1 MLVSASRG
9 ALGALLGKLSDLLVG
24 KYKLLKGVRGEI
36 MFLKAELESMY
47 AFLERMSDAE
57 EEPDK
62 QAKCW
67 MEQVRELSYNIEDS
81 VDEFMFCIEREP
93 NSKPRGFS
101 GFIEK
106 SRDFLKKIST
116 RHRISKEFQGMKSR
130 VMEVSERRIRYKVD
144 DIITRPSHTAVDL
157 RLLSLYAE
165 TEGLVGID
173 GPRDELIQLM
183 MDEDSVSARQ
193 LKVLSVVGFGGLG
206 KTTLANAIYR
216 KLKGQ
221 FQHRAIISVSQKP
234 NLWRTFRNILSQL
247 GFVAPEHTNMETWGQ
262 DEVISTLQN
271 FLAGKRYFIVID
283 DIWDETA
290 WNIIRCALPETMNGS
305 RVITTTRIDTV
316 ARVCCSNY
324 YDYVYKM
331 KPLTEQDSRKL
342 IFSRVF
348 GSEDACPLYLH
359 EVSANVLKRCGGLP
373 LAIITISSIL
383 ASKQSKLKGQWEH
396 VLNSLSSNFEV
407 NHTLEGMRQILN
419 LSYINLPHY
428 LRTCML
434 YVGIYPEDYTIE
446 KNDLVRQWV
455 AQGLISRL
463 HGQDLEDVADGYFN
477 ELVNMSIIQPVDT
490 DPNNEVLSC
499 RVHDMMRD
507 LIVHKCREENFIT
520 VTDDLQAMA
529 VLPNKV
535 RRLSLYLDGVIDD
548 TVLGT
553 TQLSQVR
560 ALARFGTSTYAPPLL
575 AFKHLRVLTLEFPS
589 GNHEP
594 KILDLTGMC
603 HLFQLKYL
611 KIVASGE
618 IALPRK
624 LQGLEQLE
632 TLELRTSSMAEI
644 PTDVVNLCRLLHLVI
659 PQVTHL
665 PSGIGNMKSLRT
677 LREFSLGLNSVDTI
691 RDLGNL
697 TNLRDL
703 QISSFGGVQL
713 DDVEKGQRMDVL
725 RHSLEKLCNLRYL
738 RMDPYLP
745 NICRDAL
752 SSMSASPCFLQR
764 LHIWCTL
771 SRVPNWIG
779 ELHNLYD
786 LELVVEVLDDF
797 EILAQLHSLL
807 HLKLHIEGTLKDKV
821 TICGSGFLVL
831 NHFTISYIRISNLTF
846 EEGAMPNLLRLEVR
860 FNEQYGA
867 APVGIEHLPGLAEFS
882 VSNGGYN
889 AEESSR
895 SVSQSAL
902 RNAMDMHPCRH
913 ERRIKHRGNSQFL
926 RHFDHD
932 GFSWRKY
939 GQKSVIGAKYQRSY
953 YRCAHKH
960 TQGCSAM
967 KQVKPTDS
975 DPLLFHVEYFRKHS
989 CAHSANPHPQSADQP
1004 ESSVSIGSV
1013 QGMECD
1019 STRNSTTGDML
1030 HQDADYW
1037 DNCGFF

>member
-1 MLVSASRG
+1 MEAAVVVSASRG
-9 ALGALLGKLSDLLVG
+9 ALGALLCKLSDLLVS

-36 MFLKAELESMY
+36 MFLRAELESMY

-62 QAKCW
+62 QGKCW

-81 VDEFMFCIEREP
+81 LDEFMLCIEREP
-93 NSKPRGFS
+93 NSKPHGFS

-106 SRDFLKKIST
+106 SLNFLTKANT
-116 RHRISKEFQGMKSR
+116 QHRISKEFQGLKSR
-130 VMEVSERRIRYKVD
+130 VMEVSERRMRYKVD
-144 DIITRPSHTAVDL
+144 DIVTKQSHTPVDL

-165 TEGLVGID
+165 TIGLVGID
-173 GPRDELIQLM
+173 GPRDELIELM
-183 MDEDSVSARQ
+183 MDEDSASARQ
-193 LKVLSVVGFGGLG
+193 LQVFSVVGFGGLG

-216 KLKGQ
+216 KLEGK

-234 NLWRTFRNILSQL
+234 NIWRIFRNILSQV
-247 GFVAPEHTNMETWGQ
+247 GFVTPEHTNMETWGQ
-262 DEVISTLQN
+262 DEVIRTLQN
-271 FLAGKRYFIVID
+271 FLTGKRYFIVID

-290 WNIIRCALPETMNGS
+290 WNIIKCALPETMNGS

-316 ARVCCSNY
+316 ARVCCSNH

-331 KPLTEQDSRKL
+331 KPLTDKDSRKL

-348 GSEDACPLYLH
+348 GSEDACPSYLR
-359 EVSANVLKRCGGLP
+359 EVSAKILKRCGGLP
-373 LAIITISSIL
+373 LAIITVSSIL

-434 YVGIYPEDYTIE
+434 YLGIYPEDYTIE

-455 AQGLISRL
+455 AQDFVSKL
-463 HGQDLEDVADGYFN
+463 HGRDLEDVADSYFN
-477 ELVNMSIIQPVDT
+477 ELVNMSIIQPVDI

-499 RVHDMMRD
+499 RVHDMMLD

-529 VLPNKV
+529 GLPNKV

-553 TQLSQVR
+553 THLLQVR
-560 ALARFGTSTYAPPLL
+560 ALARFGTSTYAPSLL
-575 AFKHLRVLTLEFPS
+575 DFKHLRVLTLEFPS
-589 GNHEP
+589 GNHGP
-594 KILDLTGMC
+594 KILDLTGMS

-611 KIVASGE
+611 KIVACGE

-624 LQGLEQLE
+624 IQGLEQLE
-632 TLELRTSSMAEI
+632 TLELRTSSMVEI

-691 RDLGNL
+691 RDLGDL

-713 DDVEKGQRMDVL
+713 DDMEKGQRMDVL

-752 SSMSASPCFLQR
+752 SFMSASPCLLQR
-764 LHIWCTL
+764 LHIWCML
-771 SRVPNWIG
+771 SRVPKWIG
-779 ELHNLYD
+779 ELHFLYD

-797 EILAQLHSLL
+797 GILAQLHSLL
-807 HLKLHIEGTLKDKV
+807 HLKLHVEGTLKDKV

-831 NHFTISYIRISNLTF
+831 NHFQNCEL
-846 EEGAMPNLLRLEVR
+846 PKLHKLEVR
-860 FNEQYGA
+860 FNEQYGN
-867 APVGIEHLPGLAEFS
+867 APVGIEHLSGLTEFS

-889 AEESSR
+889 AVESSR

-902 RNAMDMHPCRH
+902 RNAMDMHPCRPAAK
-913 ERRIKHRGNSQFL
+913 INPCGNSQFL
-926 RHFDHD
+926 RCFDDD

-939 GQKSVIGAKYQRSY
+939 GTKNVIGAKQPRSCF
-953 YRCAHKH
+953 RCAHKH
-960 TQGCSAM
+960 TQGCRAT
-967 KQVKPTDS
+967 KRVQPTES
-975 DPLLFHVEYFRKHS
+975 DPLLFHVVYIGKHS
-989 CAHSANPHPQSADQP
+989 CTPHPQPAQ
-1004 ESSVSIGSV
+1004 EQSSVSKGSV

-1019 STRNSTTGDML
+1019 STRNYPTGDMP
-1030 HQDADYW
+1030 HRDTDYW
-1037 DNCGFF
+1037 DNCGYF

>member
-1 MLVSASRG
+1 MEAAVVVSASRG
-9 ALGALLGKLSDLLVG
+9 AMGVLLGKLSNLLVG
-24 KYKLLKGVRGEI
+24 KYKLLKGVRGDI

-57 EEPDK
+57 EEPDQ

-81 VDEFMFCIEREP
+81 VDEFMLCIEREP
-93 NSKPRGFS
+93 NSKPRGFR

-106 SRDFLKKIST
+106 SMDFLTKINT
-116 RHRISKEFQGMKSR
+116 RHRISKEFQGLKSS
-130 VMEVSERRIRYKVD
+130 VMEVSERRMRYKVD
-144 DIITRPSHTAVDL
+144 DIVTKPSHTAVDL

-165 TEGLVGID
+165 ATGLVGID
-173 GPRDELIQLM
+173 GPRDELIQLI
-183 MDEDSVSARQ
+183 MDEDSVTAQQ

-206 KTTLANAIYR
+206 KTTLAKAMYR
-216 KLKGQ
+216 KLEGQ
-221 FQHRAIISVSQKP
+221 FQHRAILSVSQKP
-234 NLWRTFRNILSQL
+234 NIRKIFRNILSQV
-247 GFVAPEHTNMETWGQ
+247 GFVAPEHTNMETWGE
-262 DEVISTLQN
+262 DEVIITLQN
-271 FLAGKRYFIVID
+271 FLTGKRYFIVID

-316 ARVCCSNY
+316 ARVCCSNQ

-348 GSEDACPLYLH
+348 GSEDACPPYLH
-359 EVSANVLKRCGGLP
+359 EVSAKILKKCGGLP

-383 ASKQSKLKGQWEH
+383 ASKQSKMKGQWEH
-396 VLNSLSSNFEV
+396 VLSSLSSNFEV

-419 LSYINLPHY
+419 LSYISLPHH

-434 YVGIYPEDYTIE
+434 YFGIYPEDYTIE

-463 HGQDLEDVADGYFN
+463 HGRDLEDVADGYFN

-499 RVHDMMRD
+499 RVHDMMLD
-507 LIVHKCREENFIT
+507 LIVQKCREANFVT
-520 VTDDLQAMA
+520 VIDDLQAMA
-529 VLPNKV
+529 RLPNKV

-575 AFKHLRVLTLEFPS
+575 DFKHLRVLTLEFPS

-594 KILDLTGMC
+594 RIFDLTGMC

-611 KIVASGE
+611 KIVAYGE

-624 LQGLEQLE
+624 IQGLEQLE
-632 TLELRTSSMAEI
+632 TLELRISSMVAV
-644 PTDVVNLCRLLHLVI
+644 PTDVVNLCQLLHLVI
-659 PQVTHL
+659 PQVTQL

-691 RDLGNL
+691 RDLGHL

-703 QISSFGGVQL
+703 QISSFAGVQL

-725 RHSLEKLCNLRYL
+725 RYSLEKLCNLRYL

-752 SSMSASPCFLQR
+752 SSMSASPCLLQR
-764 LHIWCTL
+764 LHVWCML
-771 SRVPNWIG
+771 SRVPKWIG

-786 LELVVEVLDDF
+786 LELMVEVLDDF
-797 EILAQLHSLL
+797 GILAQLHSLL
-807 HLKLHIEGTLKDKV
+807 HLKLHVEATLKDKV
-821 TICGSGFLVL
+821 TICGSGFPVL
-831 NHFTISYIRISNLTF
+831 NHFIISYIRISNLTF
-846 EEGAMPNLLRLEVR
+846 EAGAMPKLKRLEVR

-867 APVGIEHLPGLAEFS
+867 APVGIEYLSGLTEFY

-902 RNAMDMHPCRH
+902 RNAMDMHPCRPAANIN
-913 ERRIKHRGNSQFL
+913 RRGNWQYL
-926 RHFDHD
+926 RRFDDD

-939 GQKSVIGAKYQRSY
+939 GTKNVIGARHPRSY
-953 YRCAHKH
+953 YRCTHKNIQACH
-960 TQGCSAM
+960 ARKEVHRTE
-967 KQVKPTDS
+967 S
-975 DPLLFHVEYFRKHS
+975 DPLLFHVRYFGNHS
-989 CAHSANPHPQSADQP
+989 CAHS
-1004 ESSVSIGSV
+1004 V
-1013 QGMECD
+1013 QAEFRLQGERAED
-1019 STRNSTTGDML
+1019 GVRLD
-1030 HQDADYW
+1030 
-1037 DNCGFF
+1037 

>member
-1 MLVSASRG
+1 
-9 ALGALLGKLSDLLVG
+9 
-24 KYKLLKGVRGEI
+24 

-57 EEPDK
+57 EEPDQ

-67 MEQVRELSYNIEDS
+67 REQVRELSYNIEDS
-81 VDEFMFCIEREP
+81 VDEFMLCIEREP
-93 NSKPRGFS
+93 NSKPRGFR

-106 SRDFLKKIST
+106 SMGFLTKINT
-116 RHRISKEFQGMKSR
+116 RHRISKEFQGLKRS
-130 VMEVSERRIRYKVD
+130 VMEVSERRMRYKVD
-144 DIITRPSHTAVDL
+144 DIVTKPSHTAIDL
-157 RLLSLYAE
+157 RLFSLYAE
-165 TEGLVGID
+165 TTSLVGID
-173 GPRDELIQLM
+173 GPRDELIQLI
-183 MDEDSVSARQ
+183 MDEDSVTAQQ

-206 KTTLANAIYR
+206 KTTLANAMYR
-216 KLKGQ
+216 KLEGQ
-221 FQHRAIISVSQKP
+221 FQHRAILSVSQKP
-234 NLWRTFRNILSQL
+234 NIRKIFRNVLSQV
-247 GFVAPEHTNMETWGQ
+247 GFVAPEHTNMETWAE
-262 DEVISTLQN
+262 DEVIITLQN
-271 FLAGKRYFIVID
+271 FLTGKRYFIVID

-290 WNIIRCALPETMNGS
+290 WNIIRCALPETMNCS

-316 ARVCCSNY
+316 ARVCCSNH

-331 KPLTEQDSRKL
+331 KPLTEQDLRKL

-348 GSEDACPLYLH
+348 GSEDACPPYLH
-359 EVSANVLKRCGGLP
+359 EVSAKILKRCGGLP

-396 VLNSLSSNFEV
+396 VLSSLSSNFEV
-407 NHTLEGMRQILN
+407 NHTLEGMRQVLN
-419 LSYINLPHY
+419 LSYISLPHH

-434 YVGIYPEDYTIE
+434 YFGIYPEDYTIE

-463 HGQDLEDVADGYFN
+463 HGRDLEDVADGYFN

-499 RVHDMMRD
+499 RVHDMMLD
-507 LIVHKCREENFIT
+507 LIVQKCREENFVT
-520 VTDDLQAMA
+520 VIDDLQAMA
-529 VLPNKV
+529 GLANKV

-575 AFKHLRVLTLEFPS
+575 DFKHLRVLTLEFPS

-594 KILDLTGMC
+594 RIFDLTGMC

-611 KIVASGE
+611 KIVAYGE

-624 LQGLEQLE
+624 IQGLEQLE
-632 TLELRTSSMAEI
+632 TLELRISSMVAV
-644 PTDVVNLCRLLHLVI
+644 PTDVVNLCQLLHLVI

-691 RDLGNL
+691 RDLGHL

-703 QISSFGGVQL
+703 QISSFAGVQL
-713 DDVEKGQRMDVL
+713 DDVEKGQQMDVL
-725 RHSLEKLCNLRYL
+725 RYSLEKLCNLRYL

-745 NICRDAL
+745 NICRDSL
-752 SSMSASPCFLQR
+752 SSMSASPCLLQR
-764 LHIWCTL
+764 LHVWCML
-771 SRVPNWIG
+771 SRVPKWIG

-797 EILAQLHSLL
+797 GILAQLHSLL
-807 HLKLHIEGTLKDKV
+807 HLKLHVEATLKDKV
-821 TICGSGFLVL
+821 TICGSGFPVL
-831 NHFTISYIRISNLTF
+831 NHFIISYIRISNLTF
-846 EEGAMPNLLRLEVR
+846 EAGAMPKLKRLEVR

-867 APVGIEHLPGLAEFS
+867 APVGIEYLSGLTEFS

-902 RNAMDMHPCRH
+902 RNAMDMHPCRPAANIN
-913 ERRIKHRGNSQFL
+913 RRGNWQYL
-926 RHFDHD
+926 RRFDDD

-939 GQKSVIGAKYQRSY
+939 GTKNVIGGRHPRHYYLCAQRKDCRARKYVQ
-953 YRCAHKH
+953 A
-960 TQGCSAM
+960 TEN
-967 KQVKPTDS
+967 
-975 DPLLFHVEYFRKHS
+975 DPLLFHVSYFGKHS
-989 CAHSANPHPQSADQP
+989 CAHSAQPRPQPAQGQSL
-1004 ESSVSIGSV
+1004 VSKGSV
-1013 QGMECD
+1013 QRMECD
-1019 STRNSTTGDML
+1019 STRNSPTGDMM
-1030 HQDADYW
+1030 HRDADYW